1 MLNCNLLTRK
11 RKQQY
16 DNNIHGEEFYSYKIN
31 NSSSEGRII
40 TFKTGSKE
48 VKQKIKSAEELS
60 KLIKNLKFDIPYYI
74 KNNNEIILSN
84 KNEISRFFNSKEL
97 TIKNY
102 EYFPY
107 FSKNIFEEQYTAIQ
121 IEQNTDI
128 RKIFYHENNFYLNHL
143 PSYNLILFKKVKFT
157 FHEFRDPV
165 ANYHAVYV
173 IDVFSKKNIGLST
186 NLFCFFQKY
195 RNKERANE
203 RFIPFLIIK
212 YNELKSIKTIK
223 ELNLLLNFAI
233 VNAFVNYED
242 YQEFTKKIYLL
253 IKNNGYNIQTI
264 IISLIEEIIKYY

>member
-74 KNNNEIILSN
+74 KNNEIILSN

-107 FSKNIFEEQYTAIQ
+107 FSKNIFEEQYNAIQ
-121 IEQNTDI
+121 IEQNK
-128 RKIFYHENNFYLNHL
+128 RLFYN
-143 PSYNLILFKKVKFT
+143 KK
-157 FHEFRDPV
+157 
-165 ANYHAVYV
+165 
-173 IDVFSKKNIGLST
+173 
-186 NLFCFFQKY
+186 
-195 RNKERANE
+195 
-203 RFIPFLIIK
+203 
-212 YNELKSIKTIK
+212 
-223 ELNLLLNFAI
+223 
-233 VNAFVNYED
+233 
-242 YQEFTKKIYLL
+242 
-253 IKNNGYNIQTI
+253 
-264 IISLIEEIIKYY
+264 

>member
-16 DNNIHGEEFYSYKIN
+16 DNNIHEEEFYSYKIN

-107 FSKNIFEEQYTAIQ
+107 FSKNIFEEQYNAIQ
-121 IEQNTDI
+121 IEQNI

-186 NLFCFFQKY
+186 NLFCIFK
-195 RNKERANE
+195 NIE
-203 RFIPFLIIK
+203 
-212 YNELKSIKTIK
+212 
-223 ELNLLLNFAI
+223 
-233 VNAFVNYED
+233 
-242 YQEFTKKIYLL
+242 
-253 IKNNGYNIQTI
+253 IKNEQMKDLY
-264 IISLIEEIIKYY
+264 LF